1 MAHAIMQQNAEDG
14 GNRRFIL
21 VQLPELCAED
31 SEAFKA
37 GYKNICEIGKDRIRR
52 AAKKIED
59 ENPLFAG
66 DMGFKVFK
74 LDSSNLKLWDGS
86 PLDHDDLLTLS
97 ERLNDMIDRVKP
109 ERSDED
115 VIAEIMLKMGVQLT
129 EPVTKLDLEGHT
141 VYSAGK
147 DNLLLICLQDK
158 LATEDLEKMADFA
171 PGTIVLSESAL
182 ADDSAMSNAHY
193 ILKNRGIELKLI

>member
-1 MAHAIMQQNAEDG
+1 MQLNAEDG

-21 VQLPELCAED
+21 VQLPELCPED

-37 GYKNICEIGKDRIRR
+37 GYRNICEIGKERIRR
-52 AAKKIED
+52 AARKIKEA
-59 ENPLFAG
+59 NPLFAG

-74 LDSSNLKLWDGS
+74 LDSSNMKLWDGS
-86 PLDHDDLLTLS
+86 PLTQDDLVTLS

-109 ERSDED
+109 DRTDED
-115 VIAEIMLKMGVQLT
+115 VISEIMLKLGVPLT
-129 EPVTKLDLEGHT
+129 EPVSKLDFEGHA
-141 VYSAGK
+141 VYSVGK

-158 LATEDLEKMADFA
+158 LSTEDLEKMAEYA

>member
-1 MAHAIMQQNAEDG
+1 MVTNSADG
-14 GNRRFIL
+14 GTRRFIL
-21 VQLPELCAED
+21 VQLPELCPED

-37 GYKNICEIGKDRIRR
+37 GYKNICEIGKERIRR
-52 AAKKIED
+52 AGQQIKAA
-59 ENPLFAG
+59 NPLFAG

-86 PLDHDDLLTLS
+86 PLTQDDLLTLS

-109 ERSDED
+109 DRTDED
-115 VIAEIMLKMGVQLT
+115 VIAEIMLKLGVPLT
-129 EPVTKLDLEGHT
+129 EPVSRLDFEGHA
-141 VYSAGK
+141 VYSVGR
-147 DNLLLICLQDK
+147 DSLLLICLQDK
-158 LATEDLEKMADFA
+158 LSTEDLEKMAEYA

-182 ADDSAMSNAHY
+182 ADDSALSNAHY

>member
-1 MAHAIMQQNAEDG
+1 MQLNAEDG

-21 VQLPELCAED
+21 VQLPELCPED

-37 GYKNICEIGKDRIRR
+37 GYKNICEIGEERIRR
-52 AAKKIED
+52 AARKIKE

-86 PLDHDDLLTLS
+86 PLTQDDLVTLS

-109 ERSDED
+109 DRTDED
-115 VIAEIMLKMGVQLT
+115 VIAEIMLKLGVPLT
-129 EPVTKLDLEGHT
+129 EPVSRLDFEGHA
-141 VYSAGK
+141 VYSVGK
-147 DNLLLICLQDK
+147 DSLLLICLQDK
-158 LATEDLEKMADFA
+158 LSTEDLEKMAEYT